1 MTYSLEEDRDAKWEE
16 RHQATMYIL
25 RETFSGRSR
34 HTSPAQI
41 ANNEQVTE
49 NNHVDSETAPITQR
63 IFSGPRAKAR
73 RRSWDD
79 FAELEQLGRFPAT
92 QLRTHLTV
100 EMRAVLP
107 MAIGIDTDSASSVTE
122 VLDAIRDEYVHG
134 KRNVPLDGRVA
145 LEERR
150 QEEGQT
156 FDEYCIALRDRQQH
170 RSVQG
175 LHRRSLGYMHHVRHS

>member
-1 MTYSLEEDRDAKWEE
+1 M
-16 RHQATMYIL
+16 Q
-25 RETFSGRSR
+25 SGKSDIKQRC
-34 HTSPAQI
+34 TSYVKHLVGVH
-41 ANNEQVTE
+41 NEQVTE

-63 IFSGPRAKAR
+63 IFSGARAKAR

-92 QLRTHLTV
+92 QQRAMLRTHLTV